1 MSDAGPACP
10 TAGLGAH
17 PGGWGQSLEFH
28 SSLLF
33 LDSSLA
39 LHYPPPPPPG
49 PAPPGSPF
57 PVTKT

>member
-39 LHYPPPPPPG
+39 LHYPPPPG